1 MQEEYRN
8 SITDM
13 ENMTIM
19 SGTGSLIKLKEI
31 AEIKEYWCP
40 PSIERERRERCVT
53 ITITPYK
60 VALSKLAASATEILN
75 DMTIPQGITWELS
88 GNYKDQK
95 ETFSNMI
102 TLALLILML
111 VYVVMASQFESFSKP
126 FILMMSF
133 PFALSGVVWALLITN
148 KSLDMI
154 GALGIILL
162 IGIVIKN
169 GIVLVDYINLMRDR
183 GHALTDAV
191 ALACQ
196 SRIRPVLMTAITT
209 ILGMVPMALSK
220 SEGSE
225 MWVPLGIVVIGGML
239 VATLITLYLVPIL
252 YSIMARKGERDKNA
266 KKRKNFYFMGLDDD
280 IEQVNMSTFNAP
292 TEKLTENK
300 H

>member
-1 MQEEYRN
+1 
-8 SITDM
+8 
-13 ENMTIM
+13 
-19 SGTGSLIKLKEI
+19 
-31 AEIKEYWCP
+31 
-40 PSIERERRERCVT
+40 
-53 ITITPYK
+53 
-60 VALSKLAASATEILN
+60 
-75 DMTIPQGITWELS
+75 
-88 GNYKDQK
+88 
-95 ETFSNMI
+95 
-102 TLALLILML
+102 ML

-280 IEQVNMSTFNAP
+280 IEQVNMNTFNAP